1 MRIPGKRCLRLPG
14 SRYAVDP
21 TDEVEIHR
29 FIFTCQGQVL
39 PKSGDSLPL
48 LKNYNCPTLNSA
60 VASRL
65 EAAQRPPTCVAS
77 SWTTTC
83 ETCGLSLDWSCTR
96 IRRVGSNSGGTPKR
110 TGNVEEKGNPRRS
123 ISWALPTSVGRTASD
138 GLQFGARRSANAC
151 GECFDA

>member
-83 ETCGLSLDWSCTR
+83 ETCGLTAYGAL
-96 IRRVGSNSGGTPKR
+96 IREGKLLRDDFVL
-110 TGNVEEKGNPRRS
+110 
-123 ISWALPTSVGRTASD
+123 I
-138 GLQFGARRSANAC
+138 
-151 GECFDA
+151 